1 MLSLSTPVEKNSC
14 ISLQIA
20 WPIVV
25 LFDWKKQSEK
35 PSGLGA
41 LSGCMENKSSRISV
55 QVGIEVRVVFISA
68 VIQGGMASFT
78 IDTVSSL
85 EDGSDVVVKR
95 FP

>member
-1 MLSLSTPVEKNSC
+1 
-14 ISLQIA
+14 
-20 WPIVV
+20 
-25 LFDWKKQSEK
+25 
-35 PSGLGA
+35 
-41 LSGCMENKSSRISV
+41 MENKASRISV

-68 VIQGGMASFT
+68 VIQGDMASFT